1 MKACFQIAE
10 CSLSSAKI
18 RTLSIFLYT
27 SNSERI
33 TSSAEAIPLS
43 VVTCPAIGTTVTRH
57 PAAAGLAMGS
67 EKSMGLANLVAKQI
81 SFR

>member
-27 SNSERI
+27 SNSECI
-33 TSSAEAIPLS
+33 TIYAYYSRASSS
-43 VVTCPAIGTTVTRH
+43 IGYNDYCQKDLYIVHLQR
-57 PAAAGLAMGS
+57 
-67 EKSMGLANLVAKQI
+67 EIK
-81 SFR
+81 

>member
-1 MKACFQIAE
+1 MI
-10 CSLSSAKI
+10 LNILGAKI

-57 PAAAGLAMGS
+57 PAAAGLAMRS
-67 EKSMGLANLVAKQI
+67 EKLTFFHNRQSSA
-81 SFR
+81 F